1 MLVYKI
7 HNVNTLKQAQ
17 PIINEL
23 KRFNKGKSA
32 IWLPEEWAHLEAL
45 GDYEPVTVI
54 YVRNQG
60 KPINAT
66 KDPKL
71 LYDFLKT
78 AYDNLGG
85 ESFLSE
91 DNVFIPDG
99 IVEIERFE
107 KPVVRQESP
116 KKGLTVFKVKTE
128 GMSLSMAFDVVNAVQ
143 EMYDATNVY
152 NKVNVPKEML
162 DKDKNEVLGKTIWI
176 PDSLVDIEIL

>member
-7 HNVNTLKQAQ
+7 HNVNTLEQAQ
-17 PIINEL
+17 PIINEI

-32 IWLPEEWAHLEAL
+32 IWLPEEWAHVEAL

-60 KPINAT
+60 KSINAK

-71 LYDFLKT
+71 LYDFLKN

-91 DNVFIPDG
+91 DNIFIPDG

-107 KPVVRQESP
+107 KPVLKQESP
-116 KKGLTVFKVKTE
+116 KKGLTVFKVKTD
-128 GMSLSMAFDVVNAVQ
+128 GMCLDLAFDVVNTVQ
-143 EMYDATNVY
+143 EMFDATNVY
-152 NKVNVPKEML
+152 NKINVPKEML
-162 DKDKNEVLGKTIWI
+162 DKNEEVLGKTIWI
-176 PDSLVDIEIL
+176 PDSLVDIEVL

>member
-7 HNVNTLKQAQ
+7 HNVNTLEQAQ

-32 IWLPEEWAHLEAL
+32 IWLPEEWAHVEAL

-60 KPINAT
+60 KSINAK

-85 ESFLSE
+85 EKFLSE

-107 KPVVRQESP
+107 KPVLKQESP
-116 KKGLTVFKVKTE
+116 KKGLTVFKVKTD
-128 GMSLSMAFDVVNAVQ
+128 GMCLDLAFDVVNTVQ
-143 EMYDATNVY
+143 EMFDATNVY
-152 NKVNVPKEML
+152 NKINVPKEML
-162 DKDKNEVLGKTIWI
+162 DKNEEVLGKTIWI
-176 PDSLVDIEIL
+176 PDSLVDIEVL

>member
-7 HNVNTLKQAQ
+7 HNVNTLEQAQ

-32 IWLPEEWAHLEAL
+32 IWLPEEWAHVEAL

-60 KPINAT
+60 KSINAK

-71 LYDFLKT
+71 LYDFLKN

-85 ESFLSE
+85 ERFLSE

-107 KPVVRQESP
+107 KPVIRQESQ
-116 KKGLTVFKVKTE
+116 KKGLTVFKVKTD
-128 GMSLSMAFDVVNAVQ
+128 GMCLDMAFDVVNAVQ

-152 NKVNVPKEML
+152 NKINAPKEML
-162 DKDKNEVLGKTIWI
+162 DKNEEVLGKTIWI
-176 PDSLVDIEIL
+176 PDSLVDIEVL

>member
-7 HNVNTLKQAQ
+7 HNVNTLEQAQ
-17 PIINEL
+17 PIINEI

-32 IWLPEEWAHLEAL
+32 IWLPEEWAHVEAL

-60 KPINAT
+60 KSINAK

-71 LYDFLKT
+71 LYDFLKN

-91 DNVFIPDG
+91 DNIFIPDG

-107 KPVVRQESP
+107 KPVLKQESP
-116 KKGLTVFKVKTE
+116 KKGLTVFKVKTD
-128 GMSLSMAFDVVNAVQ
+128 GMCLDLAYEVLNTVQ
-143 EMYDATNVY
+143 EMFDATNVY
-152 NKVNVPKEML
+152 NKINVPKEML
-162 DKDKNEVLGKTIWI
+162 DKNEVLGKTIWI
-176 PDSLVDIEIL
+176 PDSLVDIEVL

>member
-7 HNVNTLKQAQ
+7 HNVNTLEQAQ
-17 PIINEL
+17 PIINEI

-32 IWLPEEWAHLEAL
+32 IWLPEEWAHVEAL

-60 KPINAT
+60 KSINAK

-71 LYDFLKT
+71 IYDFLKT

-85 ESFLSE
+85 ERFLSE
-91 DNVFIPDG
+91 DNIFIPDG

-107 KPVVRQESP
+107 KPVLKQESP
-116 KKGLTVFKVKTE
+116 KKGLTVFKVKTD
-128 GMSLSMAFDVVNAVQ
+128 GMCLDLALDVVNTVQ
-143 EMYDATNVY
+143 EMFNATNVY
-152 NKVNVPKEML
+152 NKINVPKEML
-162 DKDKNEVLGKTIWI
+162 DKNEVLGKTIWI
-176 PDSLVDIEIL
+176 PDSLVDIEVL

>member
-7 HNVNTLKQAQ
+7 HNVNTLEQAQ

-32 IWLPEEWAHLEAL
+32 IWLPEEWAHVEAL

-60 KPINAT
+60 KPINAK

-71 LYDFLKT
+71 LYDFLKN

-85 ESFLSE
+85 ERFLSE
-91 DNVFIPDG
+91 DNIFIPDG

-107 KPVVRQESP
+107 KPVLKQESP
-116 KKGLTVFKVKTE
+116 KKGLTVFKVKTD
-128 GMSLSMAFDVVNAVQ
+128 GMCLDLAFDVVNTVQ
-143 EMYDATNVY
+143 EMFDATNVY
-152 NKVNVPKEML
+152 NKINVPKEML
-162 DKDKNEVLGKTIWI
+162 DKREALGKTIWI